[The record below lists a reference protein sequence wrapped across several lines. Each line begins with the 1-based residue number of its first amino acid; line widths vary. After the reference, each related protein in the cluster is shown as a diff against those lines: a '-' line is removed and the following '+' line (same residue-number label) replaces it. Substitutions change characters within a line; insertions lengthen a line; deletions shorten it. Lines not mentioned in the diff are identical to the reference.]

1 MNKEDDM
8 KEVELNEMD
17 QEKQPMTGETPTG
30 TEKNGSVKV
39 KVPEDTEVKFTG
51 LSCLICLSF
60 CLICLSFCLSVCLIC
75 LSVCLSDLSIHLS
88 VCLSN
93 IYLHICRWIR
103 TRWVLLVLFWLGWV
117 GMLAG
122 AIVIIVQAPRCKPI
136 PEMNW
141 WNEGPLYQISDVN
154 EFSENGLK
162 GVEEKLDYINQMKV
176 KGLVLGPI
184 HTVQADESSTLELT
198 SINPEFGSESQLI
211 SLLDRAHRK
220 GISIVLDLT
229 PNHEGVSAWFN
240 NAASVADRLKEACVY
255 WLNKGVD
262 GIFLSHLNDI
272 ANTEAWPSV
281 QGIFNKTDGTKKR
294 ALMGSVTGL
303 STDDASHLLNQSSVD
318 LLLTELPDPAEP
330 GIRQAQVVQILY
342 ADHPQT
348 SLGWS
353 LSGRTLGSLTSRTPA
368 APIRLYQMLLF
379 TLPGT
384 PVFSAG
390 DEVGLKAGEKPQIMW
405 DLENPAEEKN
415 ATAKTLQEERIAVHN
430 VFKALS
436 DLRGKERSL
445 LHGEYVSLHSS
456 ATSLAFLRLWD
467 QSDRFL
473 TAMNWGNDPVTM
485 ILSNSDLP
493 AQAQVRLTTDA
504 PNLAV
509 DSMVSLEK
517 FQLGP
522 KQAVLLSYPYAG

>member
-30 TEKNGSVKV
+30 TKKNGCVKV

-51 LSCLICLSF
+51 LSKEELMK
-60 CLICLSFCLSVCLIC
+60 VAGTAGW
-75 LSVCLSDLSIHLS
+75 V
-88 VCLSN
+88 
-93 IYLHICRWIR
+93 R
-103 TRWVLLVLFWLGWV
+103 TRWVLLVLFWFGWI

-184 HTVQADESSTLELT
+184 HTVQADQSSTLELT

-229 PNHEGVSAWFN
+229 PNYEGVSAWFN
-240 NAASVADRLKEACVY
+240 NAASVAERLKEACVY

-303 STDDASHLLNQSSVD
+303 SADDASHLLNQSSVD
-318 LLLTELPDPAEP
+318 LLLTGLPDPAEP
-330 GIRQAQVVQILY
+330 GIRQAQVIQILY
-342 ADHPQT
+342 ADHLQT

-353 LSGRTLGSLTSRTPA
+353 LSGRTLGSLASRTPA

-390 DEVGLKAGEKPQIMW
+390 DEVGLKAGEKLEAMW
-405 DLENPAEEKN
+405 DLESQADDDN
-415 ATAKTLQEERIAVHN
+415 ATAKTVQEERTAVCDF
-430 VFKALS
+430 FKALS
-436 DLRGKERSL
+436 DLKGKERSL
-445 LHGEYVSLHSS
+445 LHGEYISLHSS
-456 ATSLAFLRLWD
+456 PTSLAFLRLWD
-467 QSDRFL
+467 QSERFL
-473 TAMNWGNDPVTM
+473 VALNWGNDSVTM
-485 ILSNSDLP
+485 TLTYSDLP
-493 AQAQVRLTTDA
+493 AEARVRASTDTE
-504 PNLAV
+504 NLAV
-509 DSMVSLEK
+509 DSKVSVEKLE
-517 FQLGP
+517 LGP
-522 KQAVLLSYPYAG
+522 KQAVLLSYAFPG

>member
-60 CLICLSFCLSVCLIC
+60 CLICLSFCL
-75 LSVCLSDLSIHLS
+75 
-88 VCLSN
+88 
-93 IYLHICRWIR
+93 WIR

-390 DEVGLKAGEKPQIMW
+390 DEVGLKAGEKLEAMW
-405 DLENPAEEKN
+405 DLESQADDDNT
-415 ATAKTLQEERIAVHN
+415 TAKTVQEERTAVRDF
-430 VFKALS
+430 FKALS
-436 DLRGKERSL
+436 DLKGKERSL
-445 LHGEYVSLHSS
+445 LHGEYIGLHSS
-456 ATSLAFLRLWD
+456 PTSLAFLRLWD
-467 QSDRFL
+467 QSERFL
-473 TAMNWGNDPVTM
+473 VALNWGNDSVTM
-485 ILSNSDLP
+485 TLTYSDLP
-493 AQAQVRLTTDA
+493 AEARVRASTDTE
-504 PNLAV
+504 NLAV
-509 DSMVSLEK
+509 DSKVSVEKLE
-517 FQLGP
+517 LGP
-522 KQAVLLSYPYAG
+522 KQAVLLSYAFPG

>member
-8 KEVELNEMD
+8 REVELNEMD

-30 TEKNGSVKV
+30 TEKNGCVKV

-51 LSCLICLSF
+51 LSKEELMK
-60 CLICLSFCLSVCLIC
+60 VAGTAGW
-75 LSVCLSDLSIHLS
+75 V
-88 VCLSN
+88 
-93 IYLHICRWIR
+93 R
-103 TRWVLLVLFWLGWV
+103 TRWALLVLFWLGWV

-141 WNEGPLYQISDVN
+141 WNEGLLYQISDVN

-162 GVEEKLDYINQMKV
+162 GVEEKLDYLTQMKV
-176 KGLVLGPI
+176 KGLILGPI
-184 HTVQADESSTLELT
+184 HTVDADQLDTLDLVSVKSAVGTENDLK
-198 SINPEFGSESQLI
+198 
-211 SLLDRAHRK
+211 SLLEQAHKK
-220 GISIVLDLT
+220 GIPIVLNLT
-229 PNHEGVSAWFN
+229 PSYDK
-240 NAASVADRLKEACVY
+240 ASV
-255 WLNKGVD
+255 WLNNVTAVAEKIKDACTHWLEKGFD
-262 GIFLSHLNDI
+262 GIFLPDLRNIKTTKSWQSI
-272 ANTEAWPSV
+272 QA
-281 QGIFNKTDGTKKR
+281 IFNKTEETKQV
-294 ALMGSVTGL
+294 ALMGSVTSFSADEVSL
-303 STDDASHLLNQSSVD
+303 VLNRSGVD
-318 LLLTELPDPAEP
+318 LLLTELSDPPET
-330 GIRQAQVVQILY
+330 GELKKLY
-342 ADHPQT
+342 SSHPQT
-348 SLGWS
+348 ILGWS
-353 LSGRTLGSLTSRTPA
+353 LGSPASRTTA
-368 APIRLYQMLLF
+368 APVRLFQMLLF

-415 ATAKTLQEERIAVHN
+415 TAAKTLQEERIAVRDF
-430 VFKALS
+430 FKTLS

-445 LHGEYVSLHSS
+445 LHGEYISLHSS

-467 QSDRFL
+467 QSSRYL

-504 PNLAV
+504 VNLAV

-517 FQLGP
+517 LQLGP